1 MGDGWWVV
9 GGRWQVAGGVWWW
22 CVVGDGWW
30 LAGGGDARET
40 GSSRGGP
47 GQLIPSSPPPLTGR
61 TESGPVDE
69 GMRGKLVRVVPGQLV
84 PSSPTLPL

>member
-1 MGDGWWVV
+1 M
-9 GGRWQVAGGVWWW
+9 AGGVWWW

-47 GQLIPSSPPPLTGR
+47 GQLIPSSPP
-61 TESGPVDE
+61 
-69 GMRGKLVRVVPGQLV
+69 
-84 PSSPTLPL
+84 LPL